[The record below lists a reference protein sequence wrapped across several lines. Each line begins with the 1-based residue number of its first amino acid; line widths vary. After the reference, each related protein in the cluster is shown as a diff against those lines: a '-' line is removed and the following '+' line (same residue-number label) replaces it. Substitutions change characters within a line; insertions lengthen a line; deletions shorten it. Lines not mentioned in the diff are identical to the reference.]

1 MMSDPAV
8 MGTVYAL
15 TDPRDGTTRY
25 IGQTI
30 QTLPERLRGRYA
42 PRVRAWIAELRSA
55 GLAPQI
61 TAVRENVPADDLL
74 AAESEEI
81 TRIIA
86 AGGTLLNELS
96 TALGRKLNYR
106 REDAERVTAERDAWA
121 DLADAAL
128 DALGG
133 PLPPGD
139 LPDVQIPDSSWCF
152 MSAVDPGRR
161 ERMESL
167 RASDPRETFYE
178 RHRILQA
185 MEREQEEAGREL
197 RWATH
202 GAWGR
207 VNGLGGD
214 RFGEQ
219 FDLNVS
225 VVAETPCGSRA
236 EASRHLALIAWYMV
250 AVHPW
255 HHLAQLGGLATDD
268 GAFIAWA
275 GRDAEVREALEF
287 LARRRQ
293 LGRLP
298 YQWYSPFEKGPGHL
312 LGAVA
317 AAYSGVTPKAIT
329 SHIVEVLGKAADDHQ
344 LTRPMADLLM
354 RLNPRALDAVFG
366 KDIAAE
372 IDRDLGLAAGTSGR
386 VLRAVVERIVHVND
400 PLVRRAADRSA
411 HTFPVT
417 SLPEYGGW
425 CGPSALA
432 ARAVSASLVRT
443 GLADPDGM
451 TADEYLAEVREL
463 WTSRPW
469 PRAEAA

>member
-1 MMSDPAV
+1 VSSA
-8 MGTVYAL
+8 GTVYAL
-15 TDPRDGTTRY
+15 IDPRDGTTRY
-25 IGQTI
+25 IGQTTK
-30 QTLPERLRGRYA
+30 TLAARLRGGYA
-42 PRVRAWIAELRSA
+42 PRVRAWITELRSA

-61 TAVRENVPADDLL
+61 TAVREGVPADDLL
-74 AAESEEI
+74 VAEAEEI

-86 AGGTLLNELS
+86 AGGTLLNEQV
-96 TALGRKLNYR
+96 TGLGRKLLSER
-106 REDAERVTAERDAWA
+106 HEAERVAGERDAWA
-121 DLADAAL
+121 ALADAAL
-128 DALGG
+128 DTLGG

-139 LPDVQIPDSSWCF
+139 LPDVQIPDSSWRF

-167 RASDPRETFYE
+167 RVSDPRETFYE
-178 RHRILQA
+178 RHRILQT
-185 MEREQEEAGREL
+185 MEREQEQPGREL
-197 RWATH
+197 RWAMH

-207 VNGLGGD
+207 VNGLAGD
-214 RFGEQ
+214 RFGDQ

-255 HHLAQLGGLATDD
+255 HHLAQLGGLAADD
-268 GAFIAWA
+268 ETFIAWA

-293 LGRLP
+293 LERLP
-298 YQWYSPFEKGPGHL
+298 YEWYSPFEKGPGHL

-317 AAYSGVTPKAIT
+317 AAYSGVTPKAIVP
-329 SHIVEVLGKAADDHQ
+329 HIIEVLGKVADDHQ
-344 LTRPMADLLM
+344 LTQPMADLLM

-372 IDRDLGLAAGTSGR
+372 IDRDLSLAAGTSGR

-400 PLVRRAADRSA
+400 PQVRRAADRSA
-411 HTFPVT
+411 HTLPVT
-417 SLPEYGGW
+417 SLPDYGGW
-425 CGPSALA
+425 YGPSILA
-432 ARAVSASLVRT
+432 AWTVSASLVRT
-443 GLADPDGM
+443 G
-451 TADEYLAEVREL
+451 TR
-463 WTSRPW
+463 
-469 PRAEAA
+469 RAGPHDHG